1 MPYMRNRAR
10 CQIWMNRTLRA
21 NDNLMQLCVHGGTLK
36 YGEGESAEAAAKNPM
51 AADAEVDEAALA
63 AAAEKAAHGMADDI

>member
-10 CQIWMNRTLRA
+10 CQIWMGRTLRA

-36 YGEGESAEAAAKNPM
+36 CVSPYSEAAA
-51 AADAEVDEAALA
+51 ALSLFLFFA
-63 AAAEKAAHGMADDI
+63 VSTISSLASQAFV